1 MSKSTTAASMEARKR
16 TFLTALAI
24 AGVVTSAC
32 ETTGVSRKTAY
43 TWRDGDPAFADEWD
57 DALATATDRLET
69 EAHRRAV
76 LGVEEPVFHRG
87 QLVFKR
93 DEKGEIVRDSNGDP
107 IPMTV
112 SKRSDRLLEIL
123 LAAKK
128 PTEFGRRQLDVN
140 QKIESAPMR
149 LGSVDFKTLS
159 AEKRALIRQLLN
171 MPDDAFVEDIAQ
183 QVDFIDDPTKDA
195 F

>member
-1 MSKSTTAASMEARKR
+1 MEARKR

-43 TWRDGDPAFADEWD
+43 IWRDSDPAFAEEWD
-57 DALATATDRLET
+57 DAIATATDRLET

-76 LGVEEPVFHRG
+76 LGVDEPVFHRG

-93 DEKGEIVRDSNGDP
+93 DAEGEIVRDSNGDP

-112 SKRSDRLLEIL
+112 PKRSDRLLELMLQAKRPDQYGRKTVDLNQRIE
-123 LAAKK
+123 KK
-128 PTEFGRRQLDVN
+128 PEVKADVMARLNALPQETRLRLLRMIAQVHEELDAA
-140 QKIESAPMR
+140 AP
-149 LGSVDFKTLS
+149 LPLAPVEHDFEEDPT
-159 AEKRALIRQLLN
+159 R
-171 MPDDAFVEDIAQ
+171 DAF
-183 QVDFIDDPTKDA
+183 
-195 F
+195 